1 MTTPRNILKK
11 HGLRPLKRL
20 GQSFLEDRNITA
32 KIVAISD
39 IKSDDI
45 VVEIGS
51 GLGIMTAM
59 IAMEAE
65 KVIAL
70 EVDKYMVDILREEL
84 KNHSNVE
91 IVQTDVLKY
100 DFSSD
105 HPEHPS
111 KKLKVIGNI
120 PYNISSQILFRLIEF
135 RDNISSMILMF
146 QKEVAE
152 RITASPGT
160 KEYGILSVIVS
171 MYTKP
176 SLEMTVPGSCF
187 YPKPNVDSSVLK
199 MTVREVPL
207 FNIKNPDFF
216 SKLVKLAFSK
226 RRKTLLN
233 NLTGSD
239 LFKSPKKDVA
249 EILELLGIDSNRRGE
264 TLTAEEFGK
273 LSNALLSAKAL
284 ETGF

>member
-11 HGLRPLKRL
+11 YGIRPLKRL

-32 KIVAISD
+32 KIVSIPD

-59 IAMEAE
+59 IAMGAK

-84 KNHSNVE
+84 KDLSNVE
-91 IVQTDVLKY
+91 IVRADVLKY
-100 DFSSD
+100 DFSSAC
-105 HPEHPS
+105 PEYPS

-120 PYNISSQILFRLIEF
+120 PYNISSQILFHLIEF
-135 RDNISSMILMF
+135 RNYLSSMTLMF
-146 QKEVAE
+146 QREVAE
-152 RITASPGT
+152 RIMASPGT
-160 KEYGILSVIVS
+160 KEYGILSVIVP

-176 SLEMTVPGSCF
+176 SLEMTVPASCF
-187 YPKPNVDSSVLK
+187 YPKPNVDSAVLK
-199 MTVREVPL
+199 MIVRESPL
-207 FNIKNPDFF
+207 FDIKDADFF
-216 SKLVKLAFSK
+216 LKVVKASFSK

-233 NLTGSD
+233 NLKGSD
-239 LFKSPKKDVA
+239 LLKSSKKDVA
-249 EILELLGIDSNRRGE
+249 GILELLGIDGSRRGE
-264 TLTAEEFGK
+264 TLTVEEFGK
-273 LSNALLSAKAL
+273 LSNALLQSQ
-284 ETGF
+284 TS

>member
-1 MTTPRNILKK
+1 MTTPKNILKK
-11 HGLRPLKRL
+11 HGIRPLKRL
-20 GQSFLEDRNITA
+20 GQSFLIDNNITK
-32 KIVAISD
+32 KIVMISD
-39 IKSDDI
+39 IKSGEI

-59 IAMEAE
+59 ISREAE

-100 DFSSD
+100 DFSSA
-105 HPEHPS
+105 HSEHPS

-120 PYNISSQILFRLIEF
+120 PYNISSQILFHLIEF

-152 RITASPGT
+152 RITAFPGT

-171 MYTKP
+171 MYAKP

-199 MTVREVPL
+199 FTVRQAPL

-216 SKLVKLAFSK
+216 STVVKTAFSK

-233 NLTGSD
+233 NLKVSD
-239 LFKSPKKDVA
+239 LLKASKEDIA
-249 EILELLGIDSNRRGE
+249 DILELSGIDSKRRGE
-264 TLTAEEFGK
+264 TLTVEEFGK
-273 LSNALLSAKAL
+273 LSNALLSVKAL
-284 ETGF
+284 KI

>member
-11 HGLRPLKRL
+11 HGIRPLKRL

-32 KIVAISD
+32 KIVSIPD
-39 IKSDDI
+39 IKSDDV

-51 GLGIMTAM
+51 GLGIMTAL
-59 IAMEAE
+59 IAMGAK

-84 KNHSNVE
+84 KDLSNVE
-91 IVQTDVLKY
+91 IVHKDVLKY
-100 DFSSD
+100 DFSSAC
-105 HPEHPS
+105 PEYPS

-135 RDNISSMILMF
+135 RNNISSMVLMF

-152 RITASPGT
+152 RIMASPGT

-171 MYTKP
+171 MYAKP
-176 SLEMTVPGSCF
+176 SLEMTVPASCF
-187 YPKPNVDSSVLK
+187 YPKPNVDSAVLK
-199 MTVREVPL
+199 MIVRESPL
-207 FNIKNPDFF
+207 FDIKDADFF
-216 SKLVKLAFSK
+216 LKVVKIAFSK

-233 NLTGSD
+233 NLKGSD
-239 LFKSPKKDVA
+239 LLKSSKRDVA
-249 EILELLGIDSNRRGE
+249 EILELLEIDGNRRGE
-264 TLTAEEFGK
+264 TLTVEEFGK
-273 LSNALLSAKAL
+273 LSNALLSA
-284 ETGF
+284 